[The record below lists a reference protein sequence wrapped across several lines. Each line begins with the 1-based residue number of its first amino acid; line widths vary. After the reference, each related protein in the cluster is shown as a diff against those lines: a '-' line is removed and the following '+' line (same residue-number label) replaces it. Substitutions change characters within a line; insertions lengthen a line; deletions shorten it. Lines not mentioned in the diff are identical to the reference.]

1 MWNALSFIQRIY
13 ALMVLLSA
21 VLLTVGVLSVRQGQQ
36 LIRQLDQISQVSMHD
51 IQRQTNSLSIIR
63 QLENGVLSVPSLE
76 LDRLDDFE
84 QAWQEQLSQL
94 SLDFPSILALSTQEA
109 TLSLFGHME
118 SLVLGAKQRFV
129 AVNQFEKMMQTHQLD
144 ISKIKRK
151 IYSLAV
157 ASDDMNTTM
166 LAETLSS
173 EIDSLSF
180 NINRALTLNNRE
192 AIQVLINNNLSLGES
207 IREKSQQLSQRSRQF
222 GQRDAALV
230 ERLLVDAYDKQ
241 GLLSL
246 HHQLVISH
254 EQTRQEAQRIAMHLA
269 QIGQQFEHANRQ
281 LLYNVAEQVAATQQQ
296 QNQYHRRLIGFI
308 IIIGGI
314 SSVMAFSLSRTLK
327 HGLAS
332 LISAIRLMAENNLA
346 KPIPNHLSAEFGQLA
361 QHLDMLRL
369 AQLAMIDTLKNSAD
383 RLYQVTQDNRQHT
396 STLTR
401 TLQQQAQHSENVLG
415 HTHQLNHC
423 IAAIDQQSASGAQQA
438 DLATEQASSAYLSV
452 QENIHMHQ
460 ALDDKLQ
467 QAVATIHRLKQSAG
481 QINVAMQFIDE
492 VAQQTNLL
500 ALNAAIESARAGS
513 HGRGFSVVSDEVR
526 TLAERTSG
534 SVVEVAQIIQ
544 CLHQDVDKA
553 VRHIEDCHQDMKV
566 SMSCAQQAESSVTR
580 VNACLEQSQLTAQSI
595 ASATLQQRHLT
606 EQIVQQMVEVDN
618 QCRNNLQQLNQLVA
632 TGEGLQ
638 LMAGE
643 QRQMVAQ
650 FETQ

>member
-383 RLYQVTQDNRQHT
+383 QLYQVTQDNRQHT